1 MMRRAGPGFVANE
14 ECVNRYQ
21 KTFLRA
27 FTPDLVHKKAPCIAR
42 GRVMGTS
49 PFCMVWSTPD
59 VVPSRRLGLFVP
71 LVSLVMDEFLVTA
84 SRDPRQ
90 NRAGCT
96 RWLLDADGPAIDWT
110 LQGRPQDGEKLPPLI
125 CEGDGSRS

>member
-1 MMRRAGPGFVANE
+1 MRRAGPGFVANE

-21 KTFLRA
+21 KMFLRA
-27 FTPDLVHKKAPCIAR
+27 SAPDLVHKKAPCIAR

-71 LVSLVMDEFLVTA
+71 LVSLVMDEFRHSIKGSKTE
-84 SRDPRQ
+84 PR
-90 NRAGCT
+90 RLHPLL
-96 RWLLDADGPAIDWT
+96 LLDADGPAIDWT

-125 CEGDGSRS
+125 CEDDGSRS

>member
-21 KTFLRA
+21 KMFLRA
-27 FTPDLVHKKAPCIAR
+27 SAPDLVHKKAPCIAR

-49 PFCMVWSTPD
+49 PFSMVWSTPD

-71 LVSLVMDEFLVTA
+71 LVLLVMDEFLVTA

-96 RWLLDADGPAIDWT
+96 RCCCLMPMDL
-110 LQGRPQDGEKLPPLI
+110 PLI
-125 CEGDGSRS
+125 GRSRVDLRTGRNCRR